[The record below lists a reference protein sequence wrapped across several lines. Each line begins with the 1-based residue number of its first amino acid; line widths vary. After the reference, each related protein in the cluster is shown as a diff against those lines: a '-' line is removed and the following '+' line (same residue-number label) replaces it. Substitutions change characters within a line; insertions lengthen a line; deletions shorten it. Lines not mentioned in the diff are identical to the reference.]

1 LFYLLFLFN
10 YTNKKSRL
18 WRDFLFVNYFL
29 PGFAGAG
36 TGFATG
42 FAAGFVGSAMM
53 NSSYQYYL
61 YTFLIEM
68 YQFLSCENI

>member
-1 LFYLLFLFN
+1 MFYLLFLFN

-42 FAAGFVGSAMM
+42 FAAGFVGVAMM
-53 NSSYQYYL
+53 NSSYQYHL
-61 YTFLIEM
+61 YTFSVKL
-68 YQFLSCENI
+68 YQFTSCENI